1 MSDQDI
7 NVKLTANS
15 GDLKQGVEGG
25 AAAVEQGSS
34 RMSEAMKKIGATSQ
48 EQMARVKAAFNEAST
63 TAKTQMSDMGSTL
76 VTELSGMAGHF
87 GGLIE
92 AVGKSTI
99 GLTALGVAAAAW
111 AGKGAA
117 EATAKMTES
126 AMDLGR
132 AMGSTTN
139 KAQEMALA
147 LEDIGADQGEL
158 TGAAKGLSRQL
169 KENEEDLNK
178 MGLATRD
185 SSGALRPMN
194 ELVLD
199 GIDLLNQ
206 HKEGADRALAGQVIF
221 GRGIDASSKLL
232 LLNRDVVAEDAKA
245 MEELGLQ
252 VGANAVKAWGE
263 FDAASDRA
271 GFSVKAITKAVGDQL
286 MPVIT
291 DMINAFNSV
300 IPAAITVV
308 RGALGGLV
316 TAFLAVKNGVVV
328 LWETINAMVVTVA
341 EPIRA
346 LAVAVGQ
353 ALTGNFTGAAETLK
367 GVGGTISGAWENAMN
382 NMVESSTKAKDR
394 IAALWSEDTEAGD
407 NGGAKGDKSF
417 KDPKTKKGTKE
428 PKEKQE
434 SKMPVYEAE
443 LENERLLATQKDAL
457 RGMEKAEEVKFWEE
471 KLKLSD
477 LSATDRAK
485 IEQKLARARID
496 VLRQE
501 AREAKAIEDE
511 RARAGMESQLK
522 SVDAAK
528 DAAQQRLQAG
538 IIDQQQML
546 AMDAQFEEQKN
557 AIKAQYLMSRKALL
571 DPERDPVEYEKIN
584 QQILALEQQHQA
596 AMNGIRLQ
604 SSLEAI
610 KPLDSVFNAMQGG
623 MARAME
629 GMVTGT
635 MNAKQ
640 ALASI
645 WAGMRQALIGELAKM
660 MVAKVAAFAKE
671 RLLTMAGIGGDA
683 AKAGT
688 GAAAAV
694 APIPIVG
701 PALAVAALATVFGSA
716 IAMQGKVP
724 SARGGWTIPSGVNPM
739 AQLHEEEMV
748 LPKAE
753 SRVIQDLAQ
762 NGGAGGGMNVNIS
775 AVDARSVQRLFEE
788 NGAALAQ
795 SLQRQIRNFNT
806 GGLNV

>member
-25 AAAVEQGSS
+25 ASTVEQSSS
-34 RMSEAMKKIGATSQ
+34 RMSDAMKKIGATSQ
-48 EQMARVKAAFNEAST
+48 EQMARVKAAFTEAST
-63 TAKTQMSDMGSTL
+63 TARTQMSEMGSAL
-76 VTELSGMAGHF
+76 ITELGGMAGHF

-111 AGKGAA
+111 AAHGAA

-132 AMGSTTN
+132 AMSTTTN
-139 KAQEMALA
+139 KAQELLLA
-147 LEDIGADQGEL
+147 LEDIGADQSEL

-169 KENEEDLNK
+169 RENEDDLNK
-178 MGLATRD
+178 LGLVTRD
-185 SSGALRPMN
+185 ASGALRPMN

-252 VGANAVKAWGE
+252 VGANAVKAWNE

-271 GFSVKAITKAVGDQL
+271 GFSMKAITKAIGDQM

-328 LWETINAMVVTVA
+328 LWETINAMVITVA

-382 NMVESSTKAKDR
+382 NMVDSSTKAKDR
-394 IAALWSEDTEAGD
+394 IAALWSADTEAGD

-417 KDPKTKKGTKE
+417 KDPKSKKGPKE

-485 IEQKLARARID
+485 IEHKLARARID

-546 AMDAQFEEQKN
+546 AMDAQFEEQKS

-610 KPLDSVFNAMQGG
+610 KPLDSVFNAMQSG
-623 MARAME
+623 MSRAME

-701 PALAVAALATVFGSA
+701 PALAVAALAAVFGSA

-806 GGLNV
+806 GGFNV